1 MATTTITWRRRH
13 LAGAA
18 VVTAALLGLGGPS
31 AETRAE
37 TAPVGAPSVVV
48 PVTPFR
54 LLDTRTGVGAGG
66 RKDPLGPDSTITVQ
80 VAGVGVIPA
89 DATGVVLNV
98 TANAATSAGYVTA
111 TPTGSP
117 RADTSV
123 LNLTPGQDLPNM
135 ITTTLGDGGRVDL
148 YNFTGSVH
156 LIADVAGY
164 LLPVGAAS
172 GPSGPVGPQGPP
184 GPSGF
189 AGVHVVLNGY
199 IMRAGDVIAAAD
211 TSCPAGE
218 VIVGGGI
225 TTFNENIQITT
236 NSPLSDGG
244 QNGAPTRWIMSA
256 RTFNG
261 QPVATDSSINIRIIC
276 AIAP

>member
-1 MATTTITWRRRH
+1 MTTPTTTRWRLAH

-18 VVTAALLGLGGPS
+18 AVTAALLGLGGPG

-37 TAPVGAPSVVV
+37 TSADGAPSVIV

-54 LLDTRTGVGAGG
+54 LLDTRSGVGAGG

-98 TANAATSAGYVTA
+98 TANSATSAGYVTA

-123 LNLTPGQDLPNM
+123 LNLTPDQDLPNM
-135 ITTTLGDGGRVDL
+135 ITTTLGDGGRIDL

-164 LLPVGAAS
+164 LLPASAGGA
-172 GPSGPVGPQGPP
+172 GPVGPQGPA

-189 AGVHVVLNGY
+189 AGAHVVLNPY
-199 IMRAGDVIAAAD
+199 VMQAGESNAYAD
-211 TSCPAGE
+211 TYCPAGE

-225 TTFNENIQITT
+225 TTFNEDIHIMSST
-236 NSPLSDGG
+236 PVADGD
-244 QNGAPTRWIMSA
+244 QNGPPTRWIMSA
-256 RTFNG
+256 ETYSG
-261 QPVATDSSINIRIIC
+261 TPVATNSSINIRIIC

>member
-1 MATTTITWRRRH
+1 
-13 LAGAA
+13 
-18 VVTAALLGLGGPS
+18 V
-31 AETRAE
+31 
-37 TAPVGAPSVVV
+37 
-48 PVTPFR
+48 
-54 LLDTRTGVGAGG
+54 
-66 RKDPLGPDSTITVQ
+66 
-80 VAGVGVIPA
+80 PA

-98 TANAATSAGYVTA
+98 TSNSATEPSYITA
-111 TPTGSP
+111 WPTGTERP
-117 RADTSV
+117 EASV
-123 LNLTPGQDLPNM
+123 LNVTPGIDLPNM
-135 ITTTLGDGGRVDL
+135 ITAQLGDDGRLSL
-148 YNFTGSVH
+148 YNHTGSVH

-164 LLPVGAAS
+164 LLPVGAVS
-172 GPSGPVGPQGPP
+172 GPTGPVGPQGPA